1 MEGVSP
7 TKQAI
12 ESMISYLSEGDVS
25 EVIEKMRRIQE
36 LLSREEENHEDTI

>member
-1 MEGVSP
+1 
-7 TKQAI
+7 
-12 ESMISYLSEGDVS
+12 MISYLSEGDVS